1 MIPVESLQA
10 GRLAPRLWFCMAL
23 VVASAACGDDSGSEL
38 PCVEKLDTQ
47 CQEAFPPTWDNVY
60 EFVIEQRCGG
70 SSGVACHG
78 RDGLQGGLGL
88 YSQTAAYEGFVG
100 GVGGEP
106 RVLPGDPAC
115 SELMKRIETSD
126 TDLRMPLQAS
136 ALSAGDRCAIQ
147 KWIAAGAKE

>member
-10 GRLAPRLWFCMAL
+10 GRLAPRFWFCMAL
-23 VVASAACGDDSGSEL
+23 VVASAACGDDSDATL
-38 PCVEKLDTQ
+38 PCVEKLDAQ
-47 CQEAFPPTWDNVY
+47 CEQAFTPTWDNVY

-70 SSGVACHG
+70 SSGGNCHG
-78 RDGLQGGLGL
+78 PQGLQGGLGL
-88 YSQTAAYEGFVG
+88 YTQTVAYEGLVG

-126 TDLRMPLQAS
+126 TDLRMPLQGA
-136 ALSAGDRCAIQ
+136 ALPPRDRCAIQ
-147 KWIAAGAKE
+147 KWIAAGAEE